1 MMSGPIEIELKRAED
16 NIMNPDTRD
25 KRVKRDLHFLD
36 YDGMV
41 ACNRRDLEAAHRA
54 QVEGIATENIDS
66 VTCKKCRGFI
76 RENEIYRNQV

>member
-1 MMSGPIEIELKRAED
+1 
-16 NIMNPDTRD
+16 MNPDTRD

-54 QVEGIATENIDS
+54 QVEGIATEYINS
-66 VTCKKCRGFI
+66 VTCKKCWGFI
-76 RENEIYRNQV
+76 KENEIYRNQV